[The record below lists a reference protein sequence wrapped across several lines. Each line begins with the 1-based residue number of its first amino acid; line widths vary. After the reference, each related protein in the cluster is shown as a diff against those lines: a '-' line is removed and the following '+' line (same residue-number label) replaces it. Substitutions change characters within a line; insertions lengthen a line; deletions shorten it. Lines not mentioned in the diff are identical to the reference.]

1 MIPMRARASW
11 RERAYDAALAADMT
25 AAGLSPVL
33 ARLLAARGI
42 GKDDMEEFF
51 DPSIRRLSSPS
62 CLTGVDEAVKVI
74 APFVHAG
81 RKIIVFGDYDAD
93 GVCASAIMV
102 SALRGLGA
110 NADAFIPERVGEGYG
125 MTDAS
130 LARLFLEHPDVALV
144 ITVDNGITAA
154 VEIAK
159 LKARGVAVVVTDHH
173 LPPAPENGA
182 ADSPLPVAD
191 ALIDPRVSACPGCE
205 DLCGAGVAFFLAHAL
220 VTNLRDHAVAK
231 GVLDHDIK
239 LAGPLLVLAGLATVA
254 ELMSLKGQNR
264 ILVTAAL
271 ASFQRSA
278 PMGLKELL
286 DRAARKVD
294 VLAARD
300 FAFLLAPRLNA
311 AGRMASA
318 KLSYDLLMT
327 ADREEARRLA
337 FEVDTHNAMR
347 KTEEQRMDREA
358 REQMSGFD
366 GQDAL
371 VVAEARCPEGTTPWH
386 PGVAGIV
393 ASRLVEDVHVP
404 VAVVVGDHGSVRA
417 PEGYNVRAALD
428 AASEALVRYGG
439 HTAAGGFTVKPGM
452 LDDFQRLFSEACAA
466 CRATAPDA
474 GAIPFDGWLSPA
486 EVTMAL
492 YEDIRRLEPFGEG
505 NPEPVFGF
513 KGVFFS
519 DARPVGQ
526 DGRHAVFSFA
536 GRGIPR
542 AVWWGHGAD
551 AESVRAH
558 AATRYDVL
566 FTLTTSDYGT
576 DLPHVE
582 LRIVDIRPAA

>member
-1 MIPMRARASW
+1 MSVCARASW
-11 RERAYDAALAADMT
+11 RERAYDAALAADIA
-25 AAGLSPVL
+25 AAGQSPVL

-42 GKDDMEEFF
+42 CAEEMEGFF
-51 DPSIRRLSSPS
+51 DPSIRRLSPPS
-62 CLTGVDEAVKVI
+62 GITGVDEAVKVI
-74 APFVHAG
+74 APFVRSG
-81 RKIIVFGDYDAD
+81 RKTIVFGDYDAD

-102 SALRGLGA
+102 SVLRSLGA

-130 LARLFLEHPDVALV
+130 LTRLFREHPDVALV

-154 VEIAK
+154 AEVAQ
-159 LKARGVAVVVTDHH
+159 LKARGIAVVVTDHH

-182 ADSPLPVAD
+182 IEPPLPVAD
-191 ALIDPRVSACPGCE
+191 ALVNPRVSASPGCE
-205 DLCGAGVAFFLAHAL
+205 DLCGAGVAFFLASAL
-220 VTNLRDHAVAK
+220 VAALRDEAVAK
-231 GVLDHDIK
+231 GVLPPDVR

-254 ELMSLKGQNR
+254 DLMALKGQNR
-264 ILVTAAL
+264 ILVASAL
-271 ASFQRSA
+271 AEFRRSA
-278 PMGLKELL
+278 PIGLKELL
-286 DRAARKVD
+286 DRAMRKVD

-318 KLSYDLLMT
+318 RLSYDLLMT
-327 ADREEARRLA
+327 ADREDARRLA
-337 FEVDTHNAMR
+337 FDVDAHNAMR

-358 REQMSGFD
+358 REQMSGFK

-371 VVAEARCPEGTTPWH
+371 VVAESRCPEGTAPWH

-393 ASRLVEDVHVP
+393 ASRLLEDVHVP

-417 PEGYNVRAALD
+417 PEGYNVRTALD
-428 AASEALVRYGG
+428 AASETLVRYGG
-439 HTAAGGFTVKPGM
+439 HAAAGGFTVKPGR
-452 LDDFQRLFSEACAA
+452 LDDFQRLFSTACAA

-474 GAIPFDGWLSPA
+474 GAIPFDGWLSFA
-486 EVTMAL
+486 DVNMAL
-492 YEDIRRLEPFGEG
+492 YDDIRRLEPFGEG

-513 KGVFFS
+513 NGVFFS
-519 DARPVGQ
+519 DARPIGQ

-536 GRGIPR
+536 GRGLPR

-551 AESVRAH
+551 AECVRAH

-576 DLPHVE
+576 DLPHLE
-582 LRIVDIRPAA
+582 LRIVDIRPHA